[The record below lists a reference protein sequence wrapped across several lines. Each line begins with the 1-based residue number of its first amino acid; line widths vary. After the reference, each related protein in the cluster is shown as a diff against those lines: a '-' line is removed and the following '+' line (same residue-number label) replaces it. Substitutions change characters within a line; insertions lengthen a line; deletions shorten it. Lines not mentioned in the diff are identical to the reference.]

1 MPLLLRQSLKA
12 PGLSTLS
19 RSTTTTATA
28 TRSIR
33 IPPAAPSALLKGS
46 NEPILRFSVARR
58 RQFHSHVRF
67 YSQESEGNNHNVK
80 EGGKAE
86 AGEAK
91 ASAPASAPRES
102 SEQNLAFTLP
112 QEADVPK
119 SSDVNTNTETQR
131 DLFTSRASAENAQ
144 YAEKQG
150 SDGKKDTGNG
160 NGKGRGLPSYLEN
173 RRSRYSK
180 QFTEMMDNLQSNVFV
195 AGQRLNDL
203 TGYSSIEALKK
214 EIESQGMSSNT
225 HMILEDL

>member
-1 MPLLLRQSLKA
+1 MQSMPLLLRQSLKA

-19 RSTTTTATA
+19 RSTTTATA
-28 TRSIR
+28 TRPIR
-33 IPPAAPSALLKGS
+33 IPSGAPSALLKGN
-46 NEPILRFSVARR
+46 NESILSFSAARR

-67 YSQESEGNNHNVK
+67 YSQESEGNNNVK

-86 AGEAK
+86 AGEAP
-91 ASAPASAPRES
+91 ASGPAPASAPSES
-102 SEQNLAFTLP
+102 LEHNLAFTLP

-119 SSDVNTNTETQR
+119 SSDVNANTETRR
-131 DLFTSRASAENAQ
+131 DLFTSGVNAENAQ
-144 YAEKQG
+144 YAEKQS
-150 SDGKKDTGNG
+150 SDEKNTGNG
-160 NGKGRGLPSYLEN
+160 NSKGRGLPSYLEN

-214 EIESQGMSSNT
+214 EIETQGMFSNT
-225 HMILEDL
+225 I